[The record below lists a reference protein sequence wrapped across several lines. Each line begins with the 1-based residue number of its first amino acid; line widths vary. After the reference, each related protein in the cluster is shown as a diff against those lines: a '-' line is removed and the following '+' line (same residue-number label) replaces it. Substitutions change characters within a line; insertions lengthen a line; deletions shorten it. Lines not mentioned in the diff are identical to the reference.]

1 MCELKDHMDP
11 KAGFK
16 RGTPGFFENWGSTE
30 RIGTRLG
37 LMRDYMGDIMPG
49 SDSEEADDEGV
60 SALKNVTTGAGGSEN
75 KSAKF
80 KTADR
85 KGVTKKSLVVKK
97 PTAKGY
103 S

>member
-1 MCELKDHMDP
+1 MDP
-11 KAGFK
+11 KAGF
-16 RGTPGFFENWGSTE
+16 REPGGLGASDGWSG
-30 RIGTRLG
+30 GGWMTRMG
-37 LMRDYMGDIMPG
+37 LTQDFMPSWTSG
-49 SDSEEADDEGV
+49 EEADDEGI
-60 SALKNVTTGAGGSEN
+60 SALKNVTTGAGVSEN
-75 KSAKF
+75 KAAKF